1 MDLRPRQ
8 RQHFSG
14 FTEAEIQRMD
24 CLLKESKEKVLDQDF
39 CKKLAKVFNRSKGRA
54 GKPIVK
60 WTEVQNWFQNR
71 QQNCL
76 QTDTP
81 ADAFK
86 VLPDVTEPNHL
97 DKAKENSPVQNGVY
111 IAEKVPDLTELE
123 FEARSSKDGAWY
135 DIDSF
140 LSHRYLSSGDAV
152 SNYIWMDCLLNLK
165 QFTKCHILQ
174 EVLVRFI
181 GFGEEEDEWINIRKS
196 VRERSIALE
205 HSECSKVRVRDRVL
219 CFQEKKDQARYF
231 EAQVT
236 EIQKRLHDIRGCRCL
251 FTIRYVHDSTEETV
265 RLRRLCFRPS
275 ILARSEET

>member
-140 LSHRYLSSGDAV
+140 LSHRYLSSGDA
-152 SNYIWMDCLLNLK
+152 
-165 QFTKCHILQ
+165 